1 MPDGGSLSLETA
13 NAELDAEFTAR
24 HPDVLPG
31 SYVVVSVSDT
41 GGGMPDDVRER
52 AFDPFFTTK
61 PLGQGTGLGLSM
73 AYGFARQSGG
83 IATIDSEPGAGTTV
97 RLYLPRH
104 QGGAARVEAVGE
116 LTDAH
121 RAQERHAILV
131 VEDDA
136 SVRELVCEILRDLD
150 YEVMEAIDGPTGLAV
165 LNSPARIDLL
175 VTDVGLPGLN
185 GRQLADAA
193 RATRPSLKVLFM
205 TGYAEAAARGSGF
218 LDAGMELITKPFTLE
233 SIASRIRRIV
243 APTAPQ

>member
-1 MPDGGSLSLETA
+1 
-13 NAELDAEFTAR
+13 
-24 HPDVLPG
+24 
-31 SYVVVSVSDT
+31 VVSVSDT

-83 IATIDSEPGAGTTV
+83 IATIESALDAGTTV

-104 QGGAARVEAVGE
+104 QGGAAPQEAAGE

-150 YEVMEAIDGPTGLAV
+150 YEVMEAIDGPSGLAV

-233 SIASRIRRIV
+233 SIASRIRGIV
-243 APTAPQ
+243 ATPAPQ